1 MQDDRKRRKH
11 LFAATIVFAGLV
23 LASIPSDACTRCVYL
38 GPEATVIVAR
48 SMDWAEDPGTNLYCF
63 PGGMKRRRGRS
74 SYSIAWTSK
83 YGSLICPFMKW
94 EPSMA

>member
-1 MQDDRKRRKH
+1 MNPKMLRKH
-11 LFAATIVFAGLV
+11 LFAATIVFAGLG

-63 PGGMKRRRGRS
+63 PRGMKRTAQQVRTRS
-74 SYSIAWTSK
+74 PGQANMAASSARST
-83 YGSLICPFMKW
+83 KW